1 MTPPVTAG
9 ARRSTRAVLVATAAL
24 ASPVVAEQQSDPL
37 HQPERRPA
45 ASVAC
50 RAAPPIVRRLGGVN
64 GESTDRRHQRDIE
77 LQSLGTTKSPNRAQV
92 TR

>member
-1 MTPPVTAG
+1 MTPHVAAG

-24 ASPVVAEQQSDPL
+24 ASPVVAEQQSDPP
-37 HQPERRPA
+37 HQSEQPA
-45 ASVAC
+45 AGVAS
-50 RAAPPIVRRLGGVN
+50 RAAPPIVRQLGGIN